1 MASKSSPASSSSGL
15 LSTNSTGLGT
25 VPTVQLPTSE
35 SASGSPREMLHRQAR
50 TVLKLKRGILTK
62 PSWVKGDAQ
71 CYGVRKRN
79 VHRRIAAPRDALG
92 ISALERKEGAKSRN
106 SPDQTWKTGRL
117 ATILGFRRKTKT
129 GRFPETDVKSGVSFD
144 DQCKSRYRP
153 SRSCVKV

>member
-1 MASKSSPASSSSGL
+1 MASNKFVFGSIADIGKCIWVTTRDAAPAS
-15 LSTNSTGLGT
+15 T
-25 VPTVQLPTSE
+25 
-35 SASGSPREMLHRQAR
+35 
-50 TVLKLKRGILTK
+50 LKLKRGILTK